1 MCLLIALLRKLLEGV
16 LHQEQ
21 ERNQERRACPR
32 QRVGR
37 PRGST
42 CASGIEGSV
51 FQKKLGENLMV
62 GLKAW
67 RGELVLHYLSNN
79 QIKSKAITN
88 SREKGIYFKTQS
100 HSLLHVL
107 TN

>member
-1 MCLLIALLRKLLEGV
+1 M
-16 LHQEQ
+16 
-21 ERNQERRACPR
+21 
-32 QRVGR
+32 
-37 PRGST
+37 
-42 CASGIEGSV
+42 
-51 FQKKLGENLMV
+51 M

-67 RGELVLHYLSNN
+67 RGELVLHYLSDN